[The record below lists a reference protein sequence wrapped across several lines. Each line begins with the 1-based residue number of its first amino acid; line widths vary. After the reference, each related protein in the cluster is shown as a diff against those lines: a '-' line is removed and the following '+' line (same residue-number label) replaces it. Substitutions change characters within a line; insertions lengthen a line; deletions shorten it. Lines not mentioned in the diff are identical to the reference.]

1 MGGLFKPDGIVMTYG
16 TKIANLLILNILMV
30 MFLLPVFTIGP
41 AITAMHHTAF
51 KISNDEEDSSI
62 FKLFLHSFKTNF
74 KQGVALGVL
83 MLFCFAILV
92 ANFYCL
98 VFGVVQLPCNILKI
112 IYTVFMVILTLVAV
126 FVFTWAFVLLSRYQD
141 PLKQIIKNAVYVC
154 MTNFKKTFVIAVLG
168 IIPILMVCI
177 SMVTCNIALLCGFSV
192 VAFFQATLYKKVY
205 EQLEGTTVEGDK
217 ALQSQNQ

>member
-1 MGGLFKPDGIVMTYG
+1 
-16 TKIANLLILNILMV
+16 
-30 MFLLPVFTIGP
+30 
-41 AITAMHHTAF
+41 
-51 KISNDEEDSSI
+51 
-62 FKLFLHSFKTNF
+62 
-74 KQGVALGVL
+74 
-83 MLFCFAILV
+83 
-92 ANFYCL
+92 
-98 VFGVVQLPCNILKI
+98 
-112 IYTVFMVILTLVAV
+112 
-126 FVFTWAFVLLSRYQD
+126 
-141 PLKQIIKNAVYVC
+141 